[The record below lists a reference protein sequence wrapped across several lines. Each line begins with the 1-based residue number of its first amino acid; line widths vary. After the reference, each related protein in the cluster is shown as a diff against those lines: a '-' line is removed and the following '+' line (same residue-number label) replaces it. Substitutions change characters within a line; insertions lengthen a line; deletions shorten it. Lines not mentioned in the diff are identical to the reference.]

1 MTGERIA
8 IPEAMTVPQKRFA
21 QVKFSLAK
29 SANMDQCGRRI
40 YPKTTSASERS
51 ESDVMATKISS
62 LASRVSQLTHS
73 DEFNSLEVRSWEG
86 GKRSIRSTHEGDNE
100 RAPATTLNFFNRQ

>member
-29 SANMDQCGRRI
+29 SANMDQCGRAH

-51 ESDVMATKISS
+51 ESDVVPTKISS
-62 LASRVSQLTHS
+62 LTCEVSQSNLNHQRDNKS
-73 DEFNSLEVRSWEG
+73 
-86 GKRSIRSTHEGDNE
+86 RSI
-100 RAPATTLNFFNRQ
+100 